1 MNKRVDGII
10 ISLSNESNDDEHLK
24 AILDKNIPFV
34 LIDKISK
41 LINCSKVII
50 DDRKAAFDAVNHL
63 ISKGCKKIAHI
74 RGPEN
79 PQNAIDRFLGYK
91 TALEKNE
98 LTYDK
103 SLVHTCKNVTYEEGY
118 NFAKKLITDHPNID
132 GIFCITDLVAFGV
145 LTYLNEIHV
154 NVPNQIAVIGFSNWF
169 MSEVISPKLSTIEQP
184 GFEMGTASFLLLKE
198 EIESMKN
205 HNKRIS
211 KTITLDTKL
220 IIRESTM
227 R

>member
-1 MNKRVDGII
+1 M
-10 ISLSNESNDDEHLK
+10 
-24 AILDKNIPFV
+24 
-34 LIDKISK
+34 
-41 LINCSKVII
+41 II

-103 SLVHTCKNVTYEEGY
+103 SLVYTCKNVTYEEGY